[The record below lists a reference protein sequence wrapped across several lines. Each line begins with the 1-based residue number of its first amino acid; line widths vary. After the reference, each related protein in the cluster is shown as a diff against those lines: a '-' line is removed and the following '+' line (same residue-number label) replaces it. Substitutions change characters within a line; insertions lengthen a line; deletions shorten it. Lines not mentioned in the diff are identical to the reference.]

1 MAIINTEIS
10 SKLSTGEKIKIHR
23 LNRNMSQT
31 ELSRLMEKTPVWL
44 SKIERDQR
52 EIKVNDLVRL
62 CNILK
67 IDINQLLEVQT
78 KTNSYKTI
86 LQNVVSSLP
95 NEVAV
100 YKMSEIEKI
109 LRTNELVE
117 PALYAYWDPNVLSSN
132 NILGLFIEDDKN
144 SPDINIG
151 DRVYVNKNWNEGI
164 LLNNIAN
171 EEKIIKSFRDNTY
184 WLIEKLPE
192 ATKKFSMMICKICGG
207 KQENFNKPN
216 FDDEY
221 VCICSDGYSIAKS
234 NFKKDQLTF
243 SNNQSVT
250 DVEKIRVIG
259 RLVQIVKEI

>member
-1 MAIINTEIS
+1 MAIIDTKIS
-10 SKLSTGEKIKIHR
+10 TKLSTGEKIKIHR
-23 LNRNMSQT
+23 QNRNMSQT

-67 IDINQLLEVQT
+67 LDMNQLLEIQT
-78 KTNSYKTI
+78 TTNSYKTI

-95 NEVAV
+95 NEVPV
-100 YKMSEIEKI
+100 FKMSEIERI
-109 LRTNELVE
+109 LRSKDVVE
-117 PALYAYWDPNVLSSN
+117 PALYAYWDPNVLSSD
-132 NILGLFIEDDKN
+132 NILGLFIEDDSN
-144 SPDINIG
+144 SPEINIG

-171 EEKIIKSFRDNTY
+171 EQKIIKNFRDNTF

-192 ATKKFSMMICKICGG
+192 ATKKFSMMICDTCTGR
-207 KQENFNKPN
+207 QEHFNQPD

-221 VCICSDGYSIAKS
+221 SCLCSEGFIIARS
-234 NFKKDQLTF
+234 NLIKNKLTF
-243 SNNQSVT
+243 SNTKSVL
-250 DVEKIRVIG
+250 DFEKIRVVG

>member
-1 MAIINTEIS
+1 
-10 SKLSTGEKIKIHR
+10 
-23 LNRNMSQT
+23 
-31 ELSRLMEKTPVWL
+31 
-44 SKIERDQR
+44 
-52 EIKVNDLVRL
+52 
-62 CNILK
+62 
-67 IDINQLLEVQT
+67 
-78 KTNSYKTI
+78 
-86 LQNVVSSLP
+86 
-95 NEVAV
+95 
-100 YKMSEIEKI
+100 MSEIEKI
-109 LRTNELVE
+109 LRTNEIVE

-144 SPDINIG
+144 APDINIG

-171 EEKIIKSFRDNTY
+171 EEKIIKSFRDNTF
-184 WLIEKLPE
+184 WLIEKLPD

-250 DVEKIRVIG
+250 NVEKIRVIG